1 MNLIQ
6 TDRSKRRGVNPAPK
20 AGAGD
25 TMLFT
30 IHALDKPGAL
40 PTRLAAYDAHR
51 AYLNESDGKAV
62 KIVMSGPLVQ
72 DDNATA
78 KGSFFLVEAPDRAA
92 AEAFNK
98 GDPFHKAG
106 IWESVRIVAFLRK
119 RG

>member
-1 MNLIQ
+1 
-6 TDRSKRRGVNPAPK
+6 
-20 AGAGD
+20 
-25 TMLFT
+25 
-30 IHALDKPGAL
+30 
-40 PTRLAAYDAHR
+40 
-51 AYLNESDGKAV
+51 
-62 KIVMSGPLVQ
+62 MSGPLVQ

-106 IWESVRIVAFLRK
+106 IWENVRIVAFLRK